1 MSREGFVEKT
11 RDEIRSSLGILHTK
25 RTLVGNEFF
34 RGVSG
39 GERKRVSLAE
49 VMAGQVSIRH
59 RKSFINQQV
68 SLKLTK
74 AVYRVLCNVGTNQ
87 AEGLTPVP
95 RSILPK
101 VCAAL
106 PMNSGRR
113 SSPLFI
119 KQETLST
126 INLTRLWWLQLGG
139 QSTMA
144 RVIWRVLTSRR
155 WDLCMAVVR
164 LMFIYLFWCL
174 HLIDMHFLQI
184 RMVHTT
190 IQTQTAVRT
199 TTAAMV
205 MPCTPLH
212 LPRLSATRSL
222 TTMGNELVTNMPRKE
237 WTILFWRVCADLPG
251 IGTFQT
257 EVTENWPG
265 LAWRATTWYETQER
279 KAKNDQN
286 IYIFALGLRWTNF
299 LVLHWSPSFVTCN

>member
-1 MSREGFVEKT
+1 
-11 RDEIRSSLGILHTK
+11 
-25 RTLVGNEFF
+25 
-34 RGVSG
+34 
-39 GERKRVSLAE
+39 
-49 VMAGQVSIRH
+49 
-59 RKSFINQQV
+59 
-68 SLKLTK
+68 
-74 AVYRVLCNVGTNQ
+74 
-87 AEGLTPVP
+87 
-95 RSILPK
+95 
-101 VCAAL
+101 
-106 PMNSGRR
+106 
-113 SSPLFI
+113 
-119 KQETLST
+119 
-126 INLTRLWWLQLGG
+126 
-139 QSTMA
+139 
-144 RVIWRVLTSRR
+144 
-155 WDLCMAVVR
+155 MAVVR

-265 LAWRATTWYETQER
+265 LAWRATT
-279 KAKNDQN
+279 
-286 IYIFALGLRWTNF
+286 
-299 LVLHWSPSFVTCN
+299 